1 MCSTI
6 AVAAKGVPNAIPL
19 LPATSTHPLRR
30 ASRQPHGLGRQVIR
44 VSQKGG

>member
-6 AVAAKGVPNAIPL
+6 AVVAKVPNAIPL

-44 VSQKGG
+44 VS